1 VKQFWLLVIPFLA
14 LALAPTLSAQ
24 TFIPHPPSP
33 PRYAVLDTRRLTTVK
48 QELTLIAMQGCR
60 AAYVAPRRGS
70 ALWPAGMTMIL
81 ERLPEGAQAPE
92 YVLVEEKNGSAIHYL
107 LDDARKGFRYV
118 RNSAFVHRG
127 HDFWGDFWAT
137 AVFGEKHVRHERYDT
152 FTNYIL
158 LELSKDNA
166 ACRYRVQQTDPGHEN
181 RSPRRHFA
189 EGFQVAGEIER
200 MLVLE
205 NCMDPAIQAEEGAT
219 EFEEATV
226 KERYR
231 LLSSTDSKKRQE
243 ELAEAVTSG

>member
-166 ACRYRVQQTDPGHEN
+166 ACR
-181 RSPRRHFA
+181 
-189 EGFQVAGEIER
+189 
-200 MLVLE
+200 
-205 NCMDPAIQAEEGAT
+205 
-219 EFEEATV
+219 
-226 KERYR
+226 
-231 LLSSTDSKKRQE
+231 
-243 ELAEAVTSG
+243 